1 MKKIVALVL
10 SLVMVLGLATT
21 AFAELVVSDTVYDLH
36 QADAKGSMTYDDW
49 ADIGYIYYPAVK
61 DESTGAGAVEYYEIL
76 GHYFVKIDKADATVN
91 DFYLTKANEKT
102 PLFYLTEVEEDAW
115 EYAVEAKEF
124 DNFGVKCGQL
134 NVPYAYTVA
143 ELGFYS
149 FTNPVTGAI
158 TYFVDADEDFDYT
171 SAAPYFNG
179 VSVDEDAVNVLVDG
193 EVVEVY
199 VVGAED
205 AGVFALNQHVWAPV
219 AYDKTVP
226 TSALCGLCNAKA
238 DVYKD
243 GKAPAGSVV
252 IPAEFGGVDYDLVIT
267 GTSAPAADAETD
279 KVESAETFDA
289 GIAMYVGMS
298 VMAAAGSA
306 VVLKK
311 KD

>member
-21 AFAELVVSDTVYDLH
+21 AFAEIVVSDAVYDLH

-49 ADIGYIYYPAVK
+49 ADVSYTFVPGAK
-61 DESTGAGAVEYYEIL
+61 DEATGGGMVAHYEIL
-76 GHYFVKIDKADATVN
+76 GYTFVKIDKADATVN

-102 PLFYLTEVEEDAW
+102 PLFYLSVVEDDAVFY
-115 EYAVEAKEF
+115 EVEAKEF
-124 DNFGVKCGQL
+124 DDFGVKCGQL
-134 NVPYAYTVA
+134 NVPYAFTVA

-149 FTNPVTGAI
+149 FTNPVTGAM
-158 TYFVDADEDFDYT
+158 TLFVDYDDEFTYD

-179 VSVDEDAVNVLVDG
+179 MTVGDDTQVLVDG
-193 EVVEVY
+193 EVVPVLVIGEW
-199 VVGAED
+199 D

-219 AYDKTVP
+219 AYDKTTPVE
-226 TSALCGLCNAKA
+226 ALCGLCGAKA
-238 DVYKD
+238 DVYKP
-243 GKAPAGSVV
+243 GKAPAGSIVL
-252 IPAEFGGVDYDLVIT
+252 PAEFGNDEYELVIKTAGT
-267 GTSAPAADAETD
+267 GAPEAGD